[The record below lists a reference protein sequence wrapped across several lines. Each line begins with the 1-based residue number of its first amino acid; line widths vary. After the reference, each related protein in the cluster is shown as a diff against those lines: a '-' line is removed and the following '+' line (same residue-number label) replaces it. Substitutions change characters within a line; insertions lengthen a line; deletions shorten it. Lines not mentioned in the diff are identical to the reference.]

1 MKRKEL
7 LVVIPAHNEEENLPR
22 VLDQLAEYRVED
34 YADLLVVNDSSG
46 DGTARVARE
55 RGCLVVDDLFC
66 LGYGG
71 AVRVGYNYALRGGYS
86 YVIQMDAD
94 GQHDAVNVPVLL
106 RRLREP
112 DENGCCP
119 DIVLGS
125 RYLEGSS
132 SFPLSLAKR
141 TAHRLFRWLIRSTTG
156 KEITDPTTG
165 LQGLSRRAFSHYARY
180 GNFDDKYPD
189 ANMLAQMALL
199 HFRVA
204 EVPAV
209 MHPRSSG
216 RSIHSG
222 LRPIWYMVRMVYSVA
237 AVVFRIKVLKMD
249 TRAS

>member
-1 MKRKEL
+1 MRRKEL
-7 LVVIPAHNEEENLPR
+7 LVVIPARNEEENLPR
-22 VLDQLAEYRVED
+22 VLDQLAEHRVGEF
-34 YADLLVVNDSSG
+34 ADLLVVNDAST

-55 RGCLVVDDLFC
+55 RGCRMVTDLFC

-71 AVRVGYNYALRGGYS
+71 AIRVGYNYALRGGYS

-94 GQHDAVNVPVLL
+94 GQHDAVNVPVLF

-112 DENGCCP
+112 DEEGRCP
-119 DIVLGS
+119 DIVLAS

-132 SFPLSLAKR
+132 SFPLSRAKR
-141 TAHRLFRWLIRSTTG
+141 TAHRLFRWLIRTTTG

-180 GNFDDKYPD
+180 GNFDDRYPD

-199 HFRVA
+199 RFRVA

-222 LRPIWYMVRMVYSVA
+222 LRPVWYMVRMVYSVA
-237 AVVFRIKVLKMD
+237 AVVFRIRVL
-249 TRAS
+249 REGR